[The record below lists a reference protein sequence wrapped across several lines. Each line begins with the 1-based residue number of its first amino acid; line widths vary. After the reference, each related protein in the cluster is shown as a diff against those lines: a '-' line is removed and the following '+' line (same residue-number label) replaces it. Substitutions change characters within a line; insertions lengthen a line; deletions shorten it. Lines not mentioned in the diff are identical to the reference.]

1 LIDFTVDNIINYKLI
16 LNVTTS
22 YSLNESR
29 QFRHRSRRLEQDLL
43 LMGALVEQ
51 SFRLAHRS
59 LFQREIGMA
68 EEIPKIDRKIDR
80 YYHQIEIECAE
91 LMAIASPVAQDLRL
105 LSAFMQMV
113 RDLERIGD
121 YAKDIAAIS
130 LKLFPYPEHFCMPE
144 VEKMSHHA
152 RAMLESSLAALANLD
167 GTAGPTVHK
176 LDDNVDRAYDEIY
189 QTLASQTNLQ
199 GSIEPTILLA
209 LTIRHLERMAD
220 HATNIA
226 YRVTFIVTGSRKL
239 EVES

>member
-1 LIDFTVDNIINYKLI
+1 M
-16 LNVTTS
+16 TTSYS
-22 YSLNESR
+22 YSLNESK

-43 LMGALVEQ
+43 RMGALVEQ

-59 LFQREIGMA
+59 LFQREI
-68 EEIPKIDRKIDR
+68 EIIEQISILDQKVDR
-80 YYHQIEIECAE
+80 YYHQIELECAE

-121 YAKDIAAIS
+121 YAKDLGAIS
-130 LKLFPYPEHFCMPE
+130 LKLFPYAEHRCVPEIE
-144 VEKMSHHA
+144 QMSHHA
-152 RAMLESSLAALANLD
+152 RAMLESSLAALASLD
-167 GTAGPTVHK
+167 GTAGPTVHR
-176 LDDNVDRAYDEIY
+176 LDDDVDRAYDRIY

-226 YRVTFIVTGSRKL
+226 FRVTFIVTGSRA
-239 EVES
+239 

>member
-1 LIDFTVDNIINYKLI
+1 MTI
-16 LNVTTS
+16 S
-22 YSLNESR
+22 YSLNDSK
-29 QFRHRSRRLEQDLL
+29 QFKHRSRRLEQDLL

-59 LFQREIGMA
+59 LFQREIGIA
-68 EEIPKIDRKIDR
+68 EQIPRIDRKIDE

-91 LMAIASPVAQDLRL
+91 LMTIASPVAQDLRR

-121 YAKDIAAIS
+121 YAKDIAEIS
-130 LKLFPYPEHFCMPE
+130 LKLLPYPEHACIPAIE
-144 VEKMSHHA
+144 QMSHHA
-152 RAMLESSLAALANLD
+152 RAMLESSLAALTSLD
-167 GTAGPTVHK
+167 RTAGPTVHK
-176 LDDNVDRAYDEIY
+176 LDDDVDRAYDDIY
-189 QTLASQTNLQ
+189 HTLASQTHIQ

-226 YRVTFIVTGSRKL
+226 YRVTFIVTGSRKSEL
-239 EVES
+239 AKQFTDSQSHTIN

>member
-1 LIDFTVDNIINYKLI
+1 M
-16 LNVTTS
+16 
-22 YSLNESR
+22 
-29 QFRHRSRRLEQDLL
+29 L

-59 LFQREIGMA
+59 LFQREIGTA
-68 EEIPKIDRKIDR
+68 EQIPQIDLEIDRF
-80 YYHQIEIECAE
+80 YHHIEVECAE
-91 LMAIASPVAQDLRL
+91 LMAIASPVAQDLRR

-121 YAKDIAAIS
+121 YAKDISAIS
-130 LKLFPYPEHFCMPE
+130 LKLFPYPEHPCLVA
-144 VEKMSHHA
+144 VEQMSHYA
-152 RAMLESSLAALANLD
+152 RAMLEASLAALANLD
-167 GTAGPTVHK
+167 GTAGPTIHK
-176 LDDNVDRAYDEIY
+176 LDDDVDRAYDEIY

-226 YRVTFIVTGSRKL
+226 YRVTFIVTGSRELK
-239 EVES
+239 VES

>member
-1 LIDFTVDNIINYKLI
+1 
-16 LNVTTS
+16 
-22 YSLNESR
+22 
-29 QFRHRSRRLEQDLL
+29 
-43 LMGALVEQ
+43 MGALVEN

-59 LFQREIGMA
+59 LFQREIDMTGQ
-68 EEIPKIDRKIDR
+68 IPLLDLKIDR
-80 YYHQIEIECAE
+80 YYHQIELECAE

-121 YAKDIAAIS
+121 YAKDLGVIS
-130 LKLFPYPEHFCMPE
+130 LKLFPYPEHPCMPAIE
-144 VEKMSHHA
+144 QMSHHA
-152 RAMLESSLAALANLD
+152 RAMLEASLAALANLD
-167 GTAGPTVHK
+167 GTAGPRIHK
-176 LDDNVDRAYDEIY
+176 LDDEVDRAYDEIY

-226 YRVTFIVTGSRKL
+226 FRVTFIVTGAR
-239 EVES
+239 E

>member
-1 LIDFTVDNIINYKLI
+1 M
-16 LNVTTS
+16 
-22 YSLNESR
+22 
-29 QFRHRSRRLEQDLL
+29 L

-59 LFQREIGMA
+59 LFQREIATA
-68 EEIPKIDRKIDR
+68 EQIPQIDLKIDRF
-80 YYHQIEIECAE
+80 YHQIEVECAE
-91 LMAIASPVAQDLRL
+91 LMAIASPVAQDLRR

-121 YAKDIAAIS
+121 YAKDISEIS
-130 LKLFPYPEHFCMPE
+130 LKLFPYPEHACLSAIE
-144 VEKMSHHA
+144 QMSHHA
-152 RAMLESSLAALANLD
+152 RAMLEASLAALANLD

-176 LDDNVDRAYDEIY
+176 LDDDVDRAYDEIY
-189 QTLASQTNLQ
+189 HTLASQTKLQ

-226 YRVTFIVTGSRKL
+226 YRVTFIVTGSRELK
-239 EVES
+239 VES

>member
-1 LIDFTVDNIINYKLI
+1 MTI
-16 LNVTTS
+16 S

-29 QFRHRSRRLEQDLL
+29 QFKHRSRRLEQDLL

-51 SFRLAHRS
+51 SFRLAHAS
-59 LFQREIGMA
+59 IFQREIGVA
-68 EEIPKIDRKIDR
+68 EQIPKIDRKIDR
-80 YYHQIEIECAE
+80 FYHQIEIECAE
-91 LMAIASPVAQDLRL
+91 LMAIASPVAQDLRR

-121 YAKDIAAIS
+121 YAKDLAEIS
-130 LKLFPYPEHFCMPE
+130 LKLFPYPPHPCVPAIEQ
-144 VEKMSHHA
+144 MSHHA
-152 RAMLESSLAALANLD
+152 RSMLESSLAALTNLD
-167 GTAGPTVHK
+167 GTAGPTIHQ
-176 LDDNVDRAYDEIY
+176 LDNNVDRAYDDIY
-189 QTLASQTNLQ
+189 HTLASQTHIQ

-239 EVES
+239 KIEPIEL